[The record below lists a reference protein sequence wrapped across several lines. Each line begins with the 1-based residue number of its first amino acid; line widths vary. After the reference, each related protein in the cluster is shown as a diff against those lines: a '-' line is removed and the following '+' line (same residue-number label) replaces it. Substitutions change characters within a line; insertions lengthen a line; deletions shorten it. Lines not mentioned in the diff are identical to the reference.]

1 MAIAVYV
8 TVCGSVVMFN
18 KVSAGIASVPDVVVK
33 PVIPSSATAVQE
45 NVTPLVGLDK
55 LTGTVVSPLVINCSS
70 SEKFTC
76 GDGLTVIENVS
87 DSPSQLISL

>member
-1 MAIAVYV
+1 MV
-8 TVCGSVVMFN
+8 N
-18 KVSAGIASVPDVVVK
+18 
-33 PVIPSSATAVQE
+33 PVIPSSASAVQK

-55 LTGTVVSPLVINCSS
+55 LTGTVVSPLVKICSS

>member
-1 MAIAVYV
+1 ML
-8 TVCGSVVMFN
+8 N
-18 KVSAGIASVPDVVVK
+18 NVSAEIVSVPNAVVN
-33 PVIPSSATAVQE
+33 PVIPSSASAIQE